1 MKESVYYVFW
11 EISELQLVCTSAKV
25 GSTALHTREVWE
37 IMSLHVDHLSK
48 NMLRAGVSVGMILVL
63 LSS

>member
-11 EISELQLVCTSAKV
+11 EIPELQLVCTTAKV

-37 IMSLHVDHLSK
+37 IMSLHADHQSR
-48 NMLRAGVSVGMILVL
+48 NMPGAVVRLDTILVL